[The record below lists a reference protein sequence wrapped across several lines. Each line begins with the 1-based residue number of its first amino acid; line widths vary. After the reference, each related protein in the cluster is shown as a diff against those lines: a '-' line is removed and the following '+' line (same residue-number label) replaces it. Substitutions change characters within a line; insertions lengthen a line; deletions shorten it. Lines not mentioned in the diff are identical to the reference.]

1 MYKHIFGPVPS
12 RRLGVSLGI
21 DLVPLKT
28 CNLNCIYC
36 ECGRTTR
43 LTMERREYV
52 PLERVCDEL
61 AHNLAVNPAPDY
73 LTFSGSGEPL
83 LHSRTGELIA
93 WIKARFPE
101 IPVAVLTN
109 GTFFTKAAVRAEV
122 LQADLIL
129 PSLDAATPAV
139 FAKINRPHPKLQI
152 GQIVDGLVCLRRE
165 YHGLIWL
172 EVFIVPGINDQVDE
186 LSALRQALA
195 RIAPDRV
202 QLNTLDRPGAVST
215 LRAATQ
221 EELVRIIKYWQLP
234 DVEIVARAPFGLG
247 IGAAQQD
254 IEGSILSTIARRPC
268 TLVDLITLLGM
279 HINQVNKYLG
289 TLEAAGKIRRRRQ
302 GELDFYELF
311 PDAAELQH
319 DKPGWT

>member
-1 MYKHIFGPVPS
+1 MIYQHIFGPVPS

-52 PLERVCDEL
+52 PLERVCEEL
-61 AHNLAVNPAPDY
+61 ARYLAVHPAPDY

-83 LHSRTGELIA
+83 LHSRARELIV
-93 WIKARFPE
+93 WIKERFTE
-101 IPVAVLTN
+101 IPVAILTN
-109 GTFFTKAAVRAEV
+109 GTFFTEAAVRSEV

-129 PSLDAATPAV
+129 PSLDAVTPGV
-139 FAKINRPHPKLQI
+139 FTKINRPHHKLQI
-152 GQIVDGLVCLRRE
+152 EQIIDGLVCLRRE
-165 YHGLIWL
+165 YHGRIWL
-172 EVFIVPGINDQVDE
+172 EVFIVPGINDQEAE
-186 LSALRQALA
+186 LSALRQAIL

-202 QLNTLDRPGAVST
+202 QLNTLDRPGAVTT
-215 LRAATQ
+215 LRAATR
-221 EELVRIIKYWQLP
+221 EELMRIIEHWQLP
-234 DVEIVARAPFGLG
+234 DVEIVARTPSGSE
-247 IGAAQQD
+247 IGAAQED
-254 IEGSILSTIARRPC
+254 IEGSILSIIARRPC
-268 TLVDLITLLGM
+268 TLEDLITLLGM

-302 GELDFYELF
+302 GTLLFYE
-311 PDAAELQH
+311 PTTAAAG
-319 DKPGWT
+319 KPPQAKE